1 MLISDSQPLLWLT
14 YLGLS
19 LVVLVTG
26 YLAIGFM
33 ARLPRLVV
41 TGLVAGALLT
51 PCMFSI
57 PGPEEQLGYSG
68 WAPALIVFVVGI
80 LQHDGGQVSGAGL
93 VMVIGMVAGLGLALL
108 LARRVGSS
116 RSNDDDNDTPAK
128 RRATGTAEARREPT
142 VRQT

>member
-33 ARLPRLVV
+33 ARLPRWVV

-57 PGPEEQLGYSG
+57 PGPSEQLGYSG

-80 LQHDGGQVSGAGL
+80 LQHDGSQVSGAGL
-93 VMVIGMVAGLGLALL
+93 VMVIGMAVGLALALL
-108 LARRVGSS
+108 LARRFSAS
-116 RSNDDDNDTPAK
+116 RSDDDNDRPTP
-128 RRATGTAEARREPT
+128 RRTAETAPARREPT
-142 VRQT
+142 VR